1 LSKRGRKSGYSE
13 RLSVGFT
20 PEQMRRVEEILRV
33 RARDGKMQHKTDLI
47 RDALNL
53 YLSHQDDIPG
63 TRAAITRKL
72 EGRLDAVEEQLQKQ
86 NDLLAKIANYL
97 RKKREA

>member
-33 RARDGKMQHKTDLI
+33 RARDGKMQHKTQGC
-47 RDALNL
+47 AQ
-53 YLSHQDDIPG
+53 SVFEPPG
-63 TRAAITRKL
+63 
-72 EGRLDAVEEQLQKQ
+72 
-86 NDLLAKIANYL
+86 
-97 RKKREA
+97 

>member
-1 LSKRGRKSGYSE
+1 MSKRGRKSGYSE
-13 RLSVGFT
+13 RLSVSFT

-33 RARDGKMQHKTDLI
+33 RAHNGKMQHKTDVV

-72 EGRLDAVEEQLQKQ
+72 EGRLDAVEEQLQRQ
-86 NDLLAKIANYL
+86 SGLLEKIANYL
-97 RKKREA
+97 RKKRET